1 MVVSLATDEF
11 TTRTTSTSYL
21 AAFSP
26 PIDVLALLLVLPYPK
41 YGARPCP
48 TVEWTRGLHL
58 RACVRA
64 VALGVLAPE
73 DSLYRP
79 DASLD
84 PNKVEKSSTYKK
96 PSRPTEM
103 LFVMEKSES
112 ARMVFSSFV
121 EEKCNRMPYTV
132 KADLLNIIHLNRRSS
147 HHWPAVLINLGTC
160 CRLKYL
166 VRKMF
171 QSDVH
176 FYIGLSLALA
186 STIFI
191 GCSFIVKKIALRRLA
206 ATGTRAGDGGYQYL
220 CDWVWWLGLIL
231 MGLGEAANFAGYT
244 FAPASLV
251 TPMGGLSVLVSAV
264 FSSHFLGERLNF
276 IGKIGCVVC
285 ICGSTM
291 VVLHAPKEQEVQ
303 SLHELSIKVMDPGF
317 LTYAIAVA
325 VAGIVSIFVIAPK
338 FGTRNPLVFVFISGS
353 IGSLSVMACKG
364 IGLGFKEAIEY
375 GILAILRQWIFWF
388 FLIGLVFCLTVQLNY
403 LNRALD
409 IFNTSIVTP
418 LLYVF
423 FTAFVLI
430 ASTILFKEGSSLSPT
445 DYIGNAVG
453 LICIVSGIVLLTLF
467 RDMNVSLGDLVK
479 DFMGP
484 VPTRVVHLS
493 SDLSFKHRF
502 SPTWCKRKGRG
513 LSDETYTLLSTSN
526 ECSGSN
532 ESSHNSSPNHDMIEY
547 PKLEHHHQGVH
558 QRTGS
563 GASAFNFASVAA
575 TTENYSTVS
584 EAANINHSTIWTS
597 IKVTLS
603 SKCKNYVFPFP
614 SSLLT
619 LLAAIFISLCRP
631 THFCKYALVI
641 FCIISFL
648 RNAFPQSL
656 HW

>member
-1 MVVSLATDEF
+1 
-11 TTRTTSTSYL
+11 
-21 AAFSP
+21 
-26 PIDVLALLLVLPYPK
+26 
-41 YGARPCP
+41 
-48 TVEWTRGLHL
+48 
-58 RACVRA
+58 
-64 VALGVLAPE
+64 
-73 DSLYRP
+73 
-79 DASLD
+79 
-84 PNKVEKSSTYKK
+84 
-96 PSRPTEM
+96 
-103 LFVMEKSES
+103 
-112 ARMVFSSFV
+112 
-121 EEKCNRMPYTV
+121 
-132 KADLLNIIHLNRRSS
+132 
-147 HHWPAVLINLGTC
+147 
-160 CRLKYL
+160 
-166 VRKMF
+166 MF

-364 IGLGFKEAIEY
+364 IGLGFKLPSVFGGEKRTRYILVPKPSGEVTGVSYALVLQEAIEY

-597 IKVTLS
+597 M
-603 SKCKNYVFPFP
+603 
-614 SSLLT
+614 
-619 LLAAIFISLCRP
+619 
-631 THFCKYALVI
+631 
-641 FCIISFL
+641 
-648 RNAFPQSL
+648 
-656 HW
+656 

>member
-1 MVVSLATDEF
+1 LATDEF
-11 TTRTTSTSYL
+11 TSRTTSTSYL
-21 AAFSP
+21 AVFSP
-26 PIDVLALLLVLPYPK
+26 PIDALALLLVLPCPK
-41 YGARPCP
+41 YVARPCDRTQP
-48 TVEWTRGLHL
+48 RQAANKVPQSNGRAVCILVRVCAHCCIR
-58 RACVRA
+58 RAC
-64 VALGVLAPE
+64 
-73 DSLYRP
+73 
-79 DASLD
+79 
-84 PNKVEKSSTYKK
+84 
-96 PSRPTEM
+96 
-103 LFVMEKSES
+103 
-112 ARMVFSSFV
+112 AR
-121 EEKCNRMPYTV
+121 
-132 KADLLNIIHLNRRSS
+132 
-147 HHWPAVLINLGTC
+147 
-160 CRLKYL
+160 
-166 VRKMF
+166 
-171 QSDVH
+171 
-176 FYIGLSLALA
+176 
-186 STIFI
+186 
-191 GCSFIVKKIALRRLA
+191 
-206 ATGTRAGDGGYQYL
+206 GDGGYQYL

-303 SLHELSIKVMDPGF
+303 SLHELSVKVLDPGF
-317 LTYAIAVA
+317 LTYTIAIT
-325 VAGIVSIFVIAPK
+325 VAGVVSIFVIAPK

-453 LICIVSGIVLLTLF
+453 LVCIVSGIVLLTLF
-467 RDMNVSLGDLVK
+467 RDMNVSLSDLVK

-493 SDLSFKHRF
+493 GDLSFKHRF

-513 LSDETYTLLSTSN
+513 LADETYTLLSTSN
-526 ECSGSN
+526 ECSASN
-532 ESSHNSSPNHDMIEY
+532 ESSHSTSPNHDMVEY
-547 PKLEHHHQGVH
+547 PKLERHHQGVH

-563 GASAFNFASVAA
+563 GASVFNFASVAV

-584 EAANINHSTIWTS
+584 ETGNINHSTIWTS
-597 IKVTLS
+597 M
-603 SKCKNYVFPFP
+603 
-614 SSLLT
+614 
-619 LLAAIFISLCRP
+619 
-631 THFCKYALVI
+631 
-641 FCIISFL
+641 
-648 RNAFPQSL
+648 
-656 HW
+656 